1 MGIKEIEK
9 IERPN
14 RWNLCFIFRLSNRQ
28 FCLFKMNF
36 DLSMLATFSEL
47 RACKTCGNV
56 FSIRVGDNKILNCP
70 QCRKTDFED
79 IEEDKELVQE

>member
-1 MGIKEIEK
+1 
-9 IERPN
+9 
-14 RWNLCFIFRLSNRQ
+14 
-28 FCLFKMNF
+28 MNF